1 MSGNL
6 LVIDLQQVFP
16 LLVKSLLLVQIFN
29 VTFNESQSVSHLANF
44 QDLLIRCLWITI
56 ENVLLNAGIE
66 QNWLLHDIADLL
78 AESFHIIISD
88 VDSINHDLASLNVVE
103 LQQQVGNCAFS
114 TARVTDQSDL
124 LGRWNQHVKLIE
136 NFSLSCW
143 IAERDLLELNLATLD
158 FFDLR

>member
-103 LQQQVGNCAFS
+103 LQQQVSNCAFS